1 MQPSANR
8 IVIMVDV
15 GNRLSLVNLNY
26 ISNQQSFLNFYK
38 YLNETNQY
46 LKKSIGSDTEDI
58 QNLFRCVHTLKGNAA
73 IFNLTNIVNF
83 CHDLES
89 KLHVEKQIGSQ
100 LREELKQLYER
111 LLLEYI
117 SIGEIVESF
126 SDPKKSITTS
136 ISSQNIK
143 EFIDIIVSST
153 SKSLNKDIS
162 LNFIGISNAIS
173 REKYEHIEQS
183 LAHIINNCID
193 HGIKTSGVIDFRVEV
208 EDKIIITIS
217 DNGSGIDIESF
228 KLIAKESGID
238 TINFNK
244 EDFIDLMFL
253 DKFSTKTSVSRHSG
267 RGVGMAYV
275 KSSVESVGGNIKVTS
290 DSELGTIF
298 KLIL

>member
-1 MQPSANR
+1 
-8 IVIMVDV
+8 
-15 GNRLSLVNLNY
+15 VNLNY
-26 ISNQQSFLNFYK
+26 ISNKQSFLNFYE

-73 IFNLTNIVNF
+73 IFNLTNIVDF

-126 SDPKKSITTS
+126 SDPKKSIATT
-136 ISSQNIK
+136 ISGQNIK
-143 EFIDIIVSST
+143 EFIDIIVAST
-153 SKSLNKDIS
+153 SKSLNKNIL

-173 REKYEHIEQS
+173 SEKYEHIEQS

-193 HGIKTSGVIDFRVEV
+193 HGIKSSGVIDFKVEV

-217 DNGSGIDIESF
+217 DNGSGINIDSF
-228 KLIAKESGID
+228 KLKAKEFGID

-253 DKFSTKTSVSRHSG
+253 DEFSTKTAVSRHSG

-290 DSELGTIF
+290 DFNLGTIF

>member
-1 MQPSANR
+1 
-8 IVIMVDV
+8 
-15 GNRLSLVNLNY
+15 VNLNY
-26 ISNQQSFLNFYK
+26 ISNKQSFLNFYK
-38 YLNETNQY
+38 YLYETNQY

-58 QNLFRCVHTLKGNAA
+58 QSLFRCVHTLKGNAA

-89 KLHVEKQIGSQ
+89 KLHGEEQIGSQ

-126 SDPKKSITTS
+126 SDPKKSIATT
-136 ISSQNIK
+136 ISGKNIK

-153 SKSLNKDIS
+153 SKSLNKDIL

-173 REKYEHIEQS
+173 KEKYEHIEQS

-193 HGIKTSGVIDFRVEV
+193 HGIKTSGVIDFKVEV
-208 EDKIIITIS
+208 EEKTIITIS
-217 DNGSGIDIESF
+217 DNGSGIDIDSF
-228 KLIAKESGID
+228 KLKAKESGID

-253 DKFSTKTSVSRHSG
+253 DQFSTKSAVSRHSG

-275 KSSVESVGGNIKVTS
+275 KSSVESLGGNIKVTS
-290 DSELGTIF
+290 DSNFGTIF

>member
-1 MQPSANR
+1 
-8 IVIMVDV
+8 MVDV

-89 KLHVEKQIGSQ
+89 KLHVEKKINSH

-162 LNFIGISNAIS
+162 LNFIGISNAISIS